1 MTRAKSNPQ
10 YRLTPLGKIVF
21 IVCLISLFTLGL
33 FIGKSIFSKEPTPQ
47 TDPNQVIVNTDQNND
62 QQNGSIDSQSNDGQ
76 GDANGSNNIS
86 TPTTTTA
93 NNIPNLG
100 YDESA
105 LADLDTKG
113 VGWGFG
119 NNVDEN
125 NRPIGSINAQNSY
138 GKYDADFIAPQTKTV
153 YLTIDEG
160 YENGY
165 TAQILDTLKEKECPA
180 VFFVTLSYVKSN
192 PDLVKRMIDE
202 GHVVGN
208 HSVTH
213 PSQGLPSQSIA
224 EQANEIKELHQYV
237 KDNFGYDMYLFRFPA
252 GIYSEQSLAL
262 VQQMGYRSVFWS
274 YAYRDWETDN
284 QPDPTESLTKL
295 NSKMH
300 EGAIY
305 LLHAVSA
312 TNTKIMGQFIDDT
325 RAAGYTFALYPQSFA
340 Q

>member
-21 IVCLISLFTLGL
+21 IICLISLFTLGL
-33 FIGKSIFSKEPTPQ
+33 FIGKSIFSHDGTPL
-47 TDPNQVIVNTDQNND
+47 TDPNQVVATDGQNTDETNDGNTDSQNND
-62 QQNGSIDSQSNDGQ
+62 GQ
-76 GDANGSNNIS
+76 VDINQDN

-93 NNIPNLG
+93 ASIPALG

-105 LADLDTKG
+105 LANLDAKG
-113 VGWGFG
+113 IGWGFG
-119 NNVDEN
+119 NNVDDN
-125 NRPIGSINAQNSY
+125 NRPVGSLNAQNSY

-165 TAQILDTLKEKECPA
+165 TAQILDTLKAKECPA

-224 EQANEIKELHQYV
+224 EQANEVKELHQYV

-284 QPDPTESLTKL
+284 QPDPTESLAKL

-312 TNTKIMGQFIDDT
+312 TNTEIMGQFIDDT